1 MQMGV
6 ATEYFEPTLPSAVA
20 ALRSKP
26 GAEHAAAPNGEFTE
40 AILARLQT
48 LEAPGSPDAPD
59 DNEHLRKTF
68 YSFVGQTLF
77 GQLLQAMRKTVGRP
91 AYFYGSRVESIFQ
104 RQLDQLLAERIS
116 DASADRLAEPM
127 FELFSL
133 RRS

>member
-1 MQMGV
+1 MQTGA
-6 ATEYFEPTLPSAVA
+6 ATEYFEPTLPNAVA

-26 GAEHAAAPNGEFTE
+26 GAAHAAAPNNEFAET
-40 AILARLQT
+40 IVARLQT
-48 LEAPGSPDAPD
+48 VEAPGSHDAPED
-59 DNEHLRKTF
+59 DELRKTF

-104 RQLDQLLAERIS
+104 RQLDQVLAERIS